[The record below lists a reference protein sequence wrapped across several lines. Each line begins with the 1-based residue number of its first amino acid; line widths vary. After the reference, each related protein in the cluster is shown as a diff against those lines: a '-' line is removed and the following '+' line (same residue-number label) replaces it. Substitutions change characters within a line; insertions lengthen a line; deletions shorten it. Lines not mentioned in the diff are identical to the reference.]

1 MTKHYP
7 ALSLLYLTFLPSRFY
22 FLPELLLSFL
32 SILTLSLYFKIL
44 QTIAFGAL
52 IFLFLLVSTLCFLS
66 ITILSSMPR
75 ISLKSVSSSFS
86 QSYNASS
93 DLSLMPSIIKVFRPS
108 WSLRSISLSSAKA
121 ASSWLLHIFT
131 RLSMFPKF
139 SSTLATLSSKTFPVC
154 SMVRLSSLTSFFSLT
169 ISCFKISRLSL
180 LRNGKIVW
188 THGPYLAELWY

>member
-1 MTKHYP
+1 MTKHYA

-75 ISLKSVSSSFS
+75 ISLKGVSSSFS

-121 ASSWLLHIFT
+121 ASS
-131 RLSMFPKF
+131 
-139 SSTLATLSSKTFPVC
+139 
-154 SMVRLSSLTSFFSLT
+154 
-169 ISCFKISRLSL
+169 
-180 LRNGKIVW
+180 
-188 THGPYLAELWY
+188 